1 MKDEKILIT
10 LCARGGSKGIKNK
23 NIALIKD
30 KPLIQYSIN
39 HANTFAAKQKITKI
53 ALSTDSNMIKKIA
66 SQFGVNTTY
75 TRPEEL
81 ATDTAGKLG
90 VIKDLLFF
98 EETQNNNHF
107 DWILDLDISSPLR
120 TSEDLISA
128 FEKIKNKEDALNL
141 FSVSNAHKN
150 PYFNMV
156 EVVNDEFCTLCKQ
169 LPNGVTSRQTAPK
182 VYELNASFYFYK
194 RSFFDQEDMRVI
206 NSKSLAYVMPHIC
219 FDIDEKIDL
228 EFMQFLIENNKLD
241 FQI

>member
-30 KPLIQYSIN
+30 KPLIHYSIN
-39 HANTFAAKQKITKI
+39 HANTFAAQQQLAKI
-53 ALSTDSNMIKKIA
+53 ALSTDSNMIKDVA
-66 SQFGVNTTY
+66 SQFGITTAY
-75 TRPEEL
+75 TRPEDL

-90 VIKDLLFF
+90 VIKDLLLF
-98 EETQNNNHF
+98 EEEQNNCRF

-120 TSEDLISA
+120 TDEDLTSA
-128 FEKIKNKEDALNL
+128 FELIRNNEAALNL

-156 EVVNDEFCTLCKQ
+156 EVVDDEFCSLCKQ

-194 RSFFDQEDMRVI
+194 RAFFDQEDMRVI
-206 NSKSLAYVMPHIC
+206 NSKSLAYLMPHIC